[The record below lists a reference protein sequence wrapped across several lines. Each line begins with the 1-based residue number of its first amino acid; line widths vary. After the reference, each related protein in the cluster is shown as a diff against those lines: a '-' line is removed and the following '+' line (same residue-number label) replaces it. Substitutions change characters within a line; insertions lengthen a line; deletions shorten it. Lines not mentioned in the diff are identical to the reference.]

1 LKVYFGVEIAGGRRR
16 KSFHS
21 KVPEAGLE
29 PARPLR
35 SLDFESN
42 PRNPEPANTQQVTET
57 ANPVLPSGL
66 PESLENDA
74 DFARLMDRWPSL
86 PARVKQTILTLVA
99 SVPNAGD

>member
-1 LKVYFGVEIAGGRRR
+1 MRVIAKRTNGSRW
-16 KSFHS
+16 
-21 KVPEAGLE
+21 
-29 PARPLR
+29 
-35 SLDFESN
+35 ESN
-42 PRNPEPANTQQVTET
+42 PPGDFSAATLGLKPRDENPQLAIHKGDTET

-86 PARVKQTILTLVA
+86 PAHVKQTILTLVA

>member
-1 LKVYFGVEIAGGRRR
+1 MRLRLQLPGFTAFSAFFDLNFKTGEVI
-16 KSFHS
+16 
-21 KVPEAGLE
+21 PEAT
-29 PARPLR
+29 
-35 SLDFESN
+35 
-42 PRNPEPANTQQVTET
+42 NTQQVTET

>member
-1 LKVYFGVEIAGGRRR
+1 MHQGAK
-16 KSFHS
+16 
-21 KVPEAGLE
+21 
-29 PARPLR
+29 PA
-35 SLDFESN
+35 SGSGWESN
-42 PRNPEPANTQQVTET
+42 PPGDFSDATLGLKPRDENPQLAIHKGDTET